1 MPIYNPDHVEYRI
14 VNGHIHIAME
24 DGHHLPAYW
33 AHPAVGSSFPG
44 VALIH
49 DWWGITPIVR
59 RMAHLFAQV
68 GYYVIV
74 PDLFDEHVASTPQ
87 EAMRLV
93 ETLDDGGYPRVHTA
107 LTALE
112 QHHHCNRDVAAVG
125 IGMGGSLA
133 FEAALTRTDLEAAVS
148 YYGFPQRYL
157 GLFKEAKCPILAFY
171 GSEEPYVSSIV
182 VEGLRHELS
191 GSHLGHE
198 VIVLDGAAHDFFSDS
213 LPESQREYGR
223 RAWHRTLAFLE
234 EHLAGPTRPPD
245 VKTY

>member
-14 VNGHIHIAME
+14 VNGHIRIAME
-24 DGHHLPAYW
+24 DGSSLPAYW
-33 AHPAVGSSFPG
+33 AHPAVGNSFPG

-74 PDLFDEHVASTPQ
+74 PDLFDEKVASTPQ
-87 EAMRLV
+87 EAMQLV
-93 ETLDDGGYPRVHTA
+93 EALGDGGYPRVHTA

-133 FEAALTRTDLEAAVS
+133 FEAAITRADLEAAIA
-148 YYGFPQRYL
+148 YYGFPQRYF
-157 GLFKEAKCPILAFY
+157 GLFKDAKAPILAFY
-171 GSEEPYVSSIV
+171 GSNEPYVLPNV
-182 VEGLRHELS
+182 VERLRHELD
-191 GSHLGHE
+191 GTTVAHE
-198 VIVLDGAAHDFFSDS
+198 VVDIDGAGHDFYSDN
-213 LPESQREYGR
+213 LPDDKREFGR
-223 RAWHRTLAFLE
+223 RAWHRTLTFLE
-234 EHLAGPTRPPD
+234 EHLTGPTRPPD

>member
-14 VNGHIHIAME
+14 VSGHIRIAME
-24 DGHHLPAYW
+24 DGQQLPAYW
-33 AHPAVGSSFPG
+33 SHPAAGDLFPG

-74 PDLFDEHVASTPQ
+74 PDLFNEQVAATPQ
-87 EAMRLV
+87 DAMRLV
-93 ETLDDGGYPRVHTA
+93 EKLGDGGFPRVDAA

-112 QHHHCNRDVAAVG
+112 QHHRCNRDVAAVG

-133 FEAALTRTDLEAAVS
+133 FEAAIMRTDLEAAVC

-157 GLFKEAKCPILAFY
+157 GRFKDAQTPILAFY
-171 GSEEPYVSSIV
+171 GSQEPYIMPNV
-182 VEGLRHELS
+182 VERLRRELAAS
-191 GSHLGHE
+191 PLPHE
-198 VIVLDGAAHDFFSDS
+198 VVVLDGAGHDFFSDT
-213 LPESQREYGR
+213 LPDPQREYGR
-223 RAWHRTLAFLE
+223 QAWHKTLAFLE
-234 EHLAGPTRPPD
+234 QHLAGPTRPPD
-245 VKTY
+245 AKTY